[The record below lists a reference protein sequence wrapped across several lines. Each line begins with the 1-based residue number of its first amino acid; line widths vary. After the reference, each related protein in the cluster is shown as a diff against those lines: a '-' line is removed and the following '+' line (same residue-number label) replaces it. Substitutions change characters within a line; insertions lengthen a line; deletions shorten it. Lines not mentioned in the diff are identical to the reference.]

1 VIAARFGRAPG
12 AEWVEIGGRGSDC
25 RHDAAASST
34 LHRRLAAAARG
45 QDAAGATVDRI
56 FYASDRALI
65 GYDLNAREPALAGRF
80 PHLVWP
86 TTPS

>member
-12 AEWVEIGGRGSDC
+12 AEWVEIGGRGSDR

-45 QDAAGATVDRI
+45 QDAAGATLI
-56 FYASDRALI
+56 EFFYASDRALI
-65 GYDLNAREPALAGRF
+65 GYDSIRASRRSRDASRIWSGRS
-80 PHLVWP
+80 
-86 TTPS
+86 T